1 MARKKAQRAATE
13 QADHPH
19 WAEALADEIVGEF
32 PDEQEYVCAA
42 GISPSGV
49 VHFGNFREIMT
60 NYPVVRAL
68 QRRGK
73 QARLLLYWDDYDR
86 LRKVPAGIDPKFEQ
100 YIGMPL
106 LAIPDPHGDKDV
118 TYAQRFQRIFEGAM
132 REFGFEIDYRYKA
145 EMYRSGKYDAAIR
158 EAIEG
163 REKIAGILLSLMSD
177 KAKKAAK
184 IDEAEYRRDYYPVT
198 VYSEFTGKDITK
210 ITGFDGKT
218 LTYECKESG
227 KAGTVELGKDHNL
240 KLGWKIDWAMHWRHE
255 NITFEPGGVDHLS
268 PGGPY
273 DAATRIAR
281 EVFDRTPPVTI
292 RYGFVGLQGV
302 AGKMSGSTGLAK
314 SPNELLEVYT
324 EPILRWL
331 YLRTQPKKNF
341 SLAFDTEIFRQYDE
355 FDREVKAYQAGELPR
370 ARTFAI
376 EEAFGDISKLK
387 SSNNSVP
394 FRNLVGFGQI
404 VQWDEGKLS
413 NLLAKGMLSMDYDE
427 TSIKE
432 RLPRARNWLVDHN
445 PDQLITLLEKPNAEY
460 AKRMPD
466 EAKQYVAELHRSL
479 SDTGGESVEDLE
491 ELVYS
496 IPKDPKV
503 SDDENKRAQRAFFK
517 DVYQLLIGKD
527 TGPRLSTFLW
537 AVDRK
542 KVIELLRLPT

>member
-1 MARKKAQRAATE
+1 MATKKAQSE
-13 QADHPH
+13 DNLH
-19 WAEALADEIVGEF
+19 WAEAIAEEVLGEF

-73 QARLLLYWDDYDR
+73 RAKLLLYWDDYDR

-100 YIGMPL
+100 YVGMPL
-106 LAIPDPHGDKDV
+106 LAIPDPHGNQDM
-118 TYAQRFQRIFEGAM
+118 TYAQRFQRLFEGAM
-132 REFGFEIDYRYKA
+132 REFGFDIDYRYKG
-145 EMYRSGKYDAAIR
+145 ELYRSGTYDDAIR
-158 EAIEG
+158 QAIEE
-163 REKIAGILLSLMSD
+163 RERIAEILLSLMSD
-177 KAKKAAK
+177 KAKRAQR
-184 IDEAEYRRDYYPVT
+184 IDEAQYKKDYYPVT
-198 VYSEFTGKDITK
+198 VYSEFTGKDFTR

-227 KAGTVELGKDHNL
+227 KTGTVELGTDHNI

-281 EVFDRTPPVTI
+281 EVFDRIPPVTI

-324 EPILRWL
+324 EPILKWL

-355 FDREVKAYQAGELPR
+355 FDREVAAYAAGKLPR
-370 ARTFAI
+370 ARSFAI
-376 EEAFGDISKLK
+376 EEAFEDPKKLQALK
-387 SSNNSVP
+387 HPAS
-394 FRNLVGFGQI
+394 FRQLVSFGQI
-404 VQWDEGKLS
+404 VQWDEGKVLE
-413 NLLAKGMLSMDYDE
+413 LLKSIGAEYDE
-427 TSIKE
+427 ASVKA

-445 PDQLITLLEKPNAEY
+445 PDQLIALLEKPNTEY
-460 AKRMPD
+460 AKKMSEKAR
-466 EAKQYVAELHRSL
+466 KNISELCTKL
-479 SDTGGESVEDLE
+479 SAQGRESIEQLE
-491 ELVYS
+491 ELVYA
-496 IPKDPKV
+496 IPKEPQA
-503 SDDENKRAQRAFFK
+503 SDDKNKQAQRAFFK
-517 DVYQLLIGKD
+517 DMYQLLIGQD
-527 TGPRLSTFLW
+527 RGPRLGTFLW
-537 AVDRK
+537 AVERK
-542 KVIELLRLPT
+542 KVRKLLEV